1 LEIIFLGTGTSQGI
15 PIIGSKDPVCLSTNI
30 KDKRLRSSIFISC
43 KDKQIVIDTGPD
55 FRQQM
60 LRNDID
66 KIDAIL
72 YTHEHSDH
80 TAGIDDIR
88 PFCRRYG
95 PMPVYAQERVMANL
109 KERFKYI
116 FATENRYE
124 GAPSVKP
131 YIVNDATFKIGALKI
146 VPIEVEHGKIL
157 ILGFRIE
164 DFVYLTDVK
173 MIAESQKRK
182 LKNINTLVINA
193 LRIAKHPTHF
203 NLEEALAFIDEIK
216 PQKTYITHISHKL
229 GFHDEVEKILPKNVF
244 LAYDNLKISV

>member
-1 LEIIFLGTGTSQGI
+1 MEIIFLGTGTSQGI

-30 KDKRLRSSIFISC
+30 KDKRLRSSIFISR

-88 PFCRRYG
+88 PFCMRYG
-95 PMPVYAQERVMANL
+95 PMPIYAQERVMANL

-116 FATENRYE
+116 FATENRYV
-124 GAPSVKP
+124 GAPSVEP
-131 YIVNDATFKIGALKI
+131 HIVNKTSFKIGALEI
-146 VPIEVEHGKIL
+146 VPIEVGHGKIL

-164 DFVYLTDVK
+164 DFAYLTDVK
-173 MIAESQKRK
+173 TIAETEKSK
-182 LKNINTLVINA
+182 LKGVNTLVVNA

-203 NLEEALAFIDEIK
+203 NLQEALDLIKEIN
-216 PQKTYITHISHKL
+216 PQKAYLTHISHKL
-229 GFHDEVEKILPKNVF
+229 GFHKAVEKILPKNVF